1 MSPGSPTPPIE
12 PWRKTLY
19 IIWAAQFIAMLGMSL
34 VVPFLPFYI
43 RHLGVTDDAA
53 VAQWSGLVF
62 SGPFLTAFFLTPVW
76 GFLGDKYGRKFMT
89 VRAIFGLG
97 LSQVLIGFAWNV
109 ESLFVFRMVQGAISG
124 FLAAAMALVSVNTPR
139 HRSGYAIGLL
149 QTATSAG
156 NVLGPFIGGSLA
168 DTVGFRPVFFL
179 VAGLCT
185 ITGFIIV
192 FFVHDR
198 SVQEAT
204 PGHAIGLRSNYRYA
218 FSHRPIAVA
227 LVLIVISQM
236 SVFFVQPIFALYVDS
251 MLGDTEYVATAA
263 GAIFSVAGLFTVIS
277 APWWGRRNDRRNIR
291 KNLSLAF
298 LGAGIAYGLH
308 AVVTHVAPLIVLRA
322 LLGFS
327 LGGMLPVLYSY
338 VSKFA
343 PPNRRGGILGIA
355 TSGNTLAN
363 FIGAPLGGFIGAHLG
378 LRSVFLFA
386 FGMLLISIWFVRTTL
401 VDAPEEHGDDRPDP
415 PAPIPDRSP
424 SESSLA

>member
-1 MSPGSPTPPIE
+1 MLRSSSTPPE

-43 RHLGVTDDAA
+43 RHLGVTDEAS

-62 SGPFLTAFFLTPVW
+62 SGPFLPAFFLTPVW
-76 GFLGDKYGRKFMT
+76 GYLGDRYGRKFMT

-97 LSQVLIGFAWNV
+97 LSQVLIGFAWSV

-124 FLAAAMALVSVNTPR
+124 FLASAMALVSVNTPR

-156 NVLGPFIGGSLA
+156 NVLGPFLGGSLA
-168 DTVGFRPVFFL
+168 DTIGYRPVFFL

-185 ITGFIIV
+185 ITGFIIL

-198 SVQEAT
+198 TKPEASSAH
-204 PGHAIGLRSNYRYA
+204 PIGLRSNYRYVFA
-218 FSHRPIAVA
+218 HRPIAVA
-227 LVLIVISQM
+227 LGLIVISQM

-251 MLGDTEYVATAA
+251 MLGGTEYVATAA

-277 APWWGRRNDRRNIR
+277 APWWGRRNDRKSIR

-308 AVVTHVAPLIVLRA
+308 AVLTHIAPLVVVRA

-386 FGMLLISIWFVRTTL
+386 LGMLLLSIWAVRSNLVEAPKDDGNEPTTTPL
-401 VDAPEEHGDDRPDP
+401 PVA
-415 PAPIPDRSP
+415 DRSP
-424 SESSLA
+424 SESSSV

>member
-1 MSPGSPTPPIE
+1 MTRPATAPIE

-34 VVPFLPFYI
+34 VVPFLPFYV
-43 RHLGVTDDAA
+43 RHLGVTDEAA

-62 SGPFLTAFFLTPVW
+62 SGPFLPAFFLTPVW
-76 GFLGDKYGRKFMT
+76 GYLGDKYGRKFMT

-97 LSQVLIGFAWNV
+97 LSQVLIGFAWSV

-168 DTVGFRPVFFL
+168 DTIGFRPVFFL

-185 ITGFIIV
+185 ITGFIIL

-198 SVQEAT
+198 SAQTSPPA
-204 PGHAIGLRSNYRYA
+204 HAVGLRSNYRYA
-218 FSHRPIAVA
+218 FSHRPVAIA
-227 LVLIVISQM
+227 LGLIVISQM

-251 MLGDTEYVATAA
+251 MLGGTEYVATAA

-277 APWWGRRNDRRNIR
+277 APWWGRRNDRKSIR

-298 LGAGIAYGLH
+298 LGAGVAYGLH
-308 AVVTHVAPLIVLRA
+308 AVVTHVAPLVMLRA

-338 VSKFA
+338 ISKFA
-343 PPNRRGGILGIA
+343 PPHRRGGILGIA

-386 FGMLLISIWFVRTTL
+386 FGMLLISIWAVRTTL
-401 VDAPEEHGDDRPDP
+401 VDAPVESADEP
-415 PAPIPDRSP
+415 PPVPASDRST
-424 SESSLA
+424 SESTTA

>member
-1 MSPGSPTPPIE
+1 MLRSSSTPLE

-43 RHLGVTDDAA
+43 RHLGVTDEAS

-62 SGPFLTAFFLTPVW
+62 SGPFLPAFFLTPVW
-76 GFLGDKYGRKFMT
+76 GYLGDRYGRKFMT

-124 FLAAAMALVSVNTPR
+124 FLASAMALVSVNTPR

-156 NVLGPFIGGSLA
+156 NVLGPFLGGSLA
-168 DTVGFRPVFFL
+168 DTIGFRPVFFV

-185 ITGFIIV
+185 ITGFIIM

-198 SVQEAT
+198 SKPEPPSAH
-204 PGHAIGLRSNYRYA
+204 PIGLRSNYRYV

-227 LVLIVISQM
+227 LSLIVISQM

-251 MLGDTEYVATAA
+251 MLGGPEYVATAA

-277 APWWGRRNDRRNIR
+277 APWWGRRNDRKSIR

-298 LGAGIAYGLH
+298 LGAGLAYGLH
-308 AVVTHVAPLIVLRA
+308 AVVTHVAPLIALRA

-363 FIGAPLGGFIGAHLG
+363 FIGAPLGGLIGAHLG

-386 FGMLLISIWFVRTTL
+386 LGMLLLSIWAVRAIL
-401 VDAPEEHGDDRPDP
+401 VDAPKDDGGEPTMT
-415 PAPIPDRSP
+415 PIPVADRSP
-424 SESSLA
+424 SESSSA